1 MPLIP
6 MTLQEQLAIH
16 VPEKRK
22 FRKLSQK
29 QLGQLI
35 GTSQTAIAR
44 IEKGRGNP
52 TFDLI
57 QRLANALN
65 LEFTLFVRPQR

>member
-1 MPLIP
+1 MIP
-6 MTLQEQLAIH
+6 MSLQDQLAHH

-22 FRKLSQK
+22 FRKLTQA

-52 TFDLI
+52 TFDLL
-57 QRLANALN
+57 QRLSNALD

>member
-1 MPLIP
+1 MTP
-6 MTLQEQLAIH
+6 MSLQDQLAHH

-22 FRKLSQK
+22 FRKLTQA

-52 TFDLI
+52 TFDLL
-57 QRLANALN
+57 QRLSNALD